1 MEAKIKDVEDID
13 VLYDKSHDVL
23 YISFGKVKEADDSE
37 LTGNDVVVRYRK
49 GEIIGV
55 TVLEFS
61 KRATARS
68 LEGVVK
74 TQPLL
79 ESSA

>member
-1 MEAKIKDVEDID
+1 MEAKIKNVENID
-13 VLYDKSHDVL
+13 VFYDKSHDVL
-23 YISFGKVKEADDSE
+23 YIGFGEVKEADDSE

-61 KRATARS
+61 KRAGAVG
-68 LEGVVK
+68 LERV
-74 TQPLL
+74 TEAQPLL
-79 ESSA
+79 ESSS